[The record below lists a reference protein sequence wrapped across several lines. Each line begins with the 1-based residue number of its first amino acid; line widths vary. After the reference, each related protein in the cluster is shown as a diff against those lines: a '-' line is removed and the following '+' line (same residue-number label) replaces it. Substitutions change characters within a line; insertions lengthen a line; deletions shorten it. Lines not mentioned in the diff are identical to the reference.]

1 MESLKNVV
9 GFPAVIYTNDQLL
22 IVGYTGNLTTFKDI
36 QYMNLASNT
45 TGVYRTSIQRG
56 DFSGFKN
63 PGMYSVAG
71 GNFSLFGGQK
81 AYASCLQQIKSEH
94 ELDSPTRCLTDSES
108 ALEGLE
114 YDGLENGNLVYDGS
128 GTYVRYSN
136 FVV

>member
-9 GFPAVIYTNDQLL
+9 GYPAVIYTNDQLL
-22 IVGYTGNLTTFKDI
+22 IVGHTGNYTTFKDT

-81 AYASCLQQIKSEH
+81 AYASCLQQIKSEN

-114 YDGLENGNLVYDGS
+114 YHDDGS
-128 GTYVRYSN
+128 GTFLRYSN